1 MMIQSVG
8 VNPLSQG
15 LERSH
20 GRSRTSKLEL
30 GSPPPSHCPPAAPG
44 LDDGR
49 PDGFRIVRDRWQSR
63 AASAAPAPASSIP
76 IAVSQLDRNAAS
88 RSPYLGPADPCG
100 GANTARRQGWPAR
113 TYHER
118 RFLIELPRLANP
130 KLALASG
137 APMTFPPWIRGCGQ
151 AAVLLSRPARDFP
164 PAAPFLLFLDRPSRS
179 CVLPL
184 VCSTPVAGT

>member
-1 MMIQSVG
+1 L
-8 VNPLSQG
+8 NLA
-15 LERSH
+15 LHR
-20 GRSRTSKLEL
+20 
-30 GSPPPSHCPPAAPG
+30 PSHRPPAAPG
-44 LDDGR
+44 LDDGRPDGR

-118 RFLIELPRLANP
+118 RFLIELPSLANP
-130 KLALASG
+130 ELALATG
-137 APMTFPPWIRGCGQ
+137 APKTFHSGTGVVSRRRRSFLSCPSSRFSSRR
-151 AAVLLSRPARDFP
+151 AVSVV
-164 PAAPFLLFLDRPSRS
+164 LDPPSRS

-184 VCSTPVAGT
+184 VFSTPAAGT